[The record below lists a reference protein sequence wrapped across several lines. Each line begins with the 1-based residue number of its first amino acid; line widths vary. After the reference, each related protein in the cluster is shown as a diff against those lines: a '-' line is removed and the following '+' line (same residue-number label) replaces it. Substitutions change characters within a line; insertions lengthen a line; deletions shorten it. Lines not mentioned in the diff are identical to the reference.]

1 MLELYYHGPL
11 RRWVIQNLCCGCWHN
26 RFYPRMML
34 LEKGLYQV
42 EGSVDPAT
50 ILWENLGTPAYMK
63 AKRWTGSAFVILLV
77 FATSYFGLWG
87 IQLFERLNN
96 NWVKSDC
103 SGNEYYT
110 IDSAFEDHLLPL
122 SKQQG
127 LMECYCQQMY
137 KTYNQQALKILFEDG
152 EAYCKEW
159 FIVYISQGYVNFLL
173 ALWIA
178 FGNWCI

>member
-1 MLELYYHGPL
+1 MLELYYHGPM
-11 RRWVIQNLCCGCWHN
+11 RRWFIQNICCGCWHN
-26 RFYPRMML
+26 KFYPRMML

-50 ILWENLGTPAYMK
+50 ILWENLGTPTYMK
-63 AKRWTGSAFVILLV
+63 AKRWTGSAFVILMV
-77 FATSYFGLWG
+77 FITSYFGLWG

-96 NWVKSDC
+96 NWVRSDC

-110 IDSAFEDHLLPL
+110 IDNAFEDFMLPQ

-137 KTYNQQALKILFEDG
+137 ETYN
-152 EAYCKEW
+152 
-159 FIVYISQGYVNFLL
+159 
-173 ALWIA
+173 
-178 FGNWCI
+178 